1 MKVMMRGAFI
11 LTAASFVA
19 KILSAIYRVPY
30 QNLAGDEGFYVYQQ
44 VYPIYGIAMTLAL
57 SGLPQFISKYVAEK
71 KGPKEQRA
79 ALTELFPLLTG
90 FGLVLWAITF
100 FGSQQIANGMGDAGL
115 APLIRVVSFT
125 FVLMP
130 LLSITRG
137 EFQGK
142 LMMVPTAVSQV
153 VEQLIRVGVILLA
166 AWSFQQFHWDVY
178 HTGTVAMAGALA
190 GGIAAVLILQ
200 YYRRKVLGT
209 STPIAFFKMTDRSK
223 QLMNRLVLEG
233 GLMTVY
239 SGYLIL
245 FQLIDSFTI
254 KKALVDSG
262 FTEYGAKVAKGVY
275 DRGQP
280 LVQLGL
286 VVALALSSSF
296 LPILTRYL
304 TNRERRLFIKSSQIF
319 LRLTCAIAAAASLGL
334 VLLLPY
340 VNYAL
345 FKDYSGNLTLVLFV
359 FAIFL
364 MAMIQSYQSIA
375 QSQNQYRISLKAAGW
390 GLLAKVLIT
399 SLFTKLLG
407 TVGSSLATLLGLT
420 VALIILHRGSE
431 AELTGYL
438 KERKFGK
445 KLAVCLGGMAISL
458 FGYYTVLQVLGNPVQ
473 HRSQALFA
481 AIIGVMIGAGIFLFL
496 AIRVKLLTTREW
508 LMLPMGSKI
517 LRLKWKRE

>member
-1 MKVMMRGAFI
+1 MRGAFV

-19 KILSAIYRVPY
+19 KILSAVYRVPY

-71 KGPKEQRA
+71 KGPKEQRD
-79 ALTELFPLLTG
+79 ALTELFPLVAG
-90 FGLVLWAITF
+90 FGFVLWAIVF
-100 FGSQQIANGMGDAGL
+100 FGSRQIANGMGDIRL
-115 APLIRVVSFT
+115 TPLIQVVSFT

-153 VEQLIRVGVILLA
+153 VEQLIRVGVILAA

-178 HTGTVAMAGALA
+178 HTGTVAMTGALA
-190 GGIAAVLILQ
+190 GGAIATLILQ
-200 YYRRKVLGT
+200 YYRHKILGT
-209 STPIAFFKMTDRSK
+209 STPIAFFEMTDRSK
-223 QLMNRLVLEG
+223 ALMKRLAIEG

-239 SGYLIL
+239 SGYLIF

-262 FTEYGAKVAKGVY
+262 LTEYSAKVAKGVY

-296 LPILTRYL
+296 LPVLTRYL

-319 LRLTCAIAAAASLGL
+319 LRLTCGVAAAASLGL
-334 VLLLPY
+334 ILLLPY

-375 QSQNQYRISLKAAGW
+375 QSQNQYRFSLKAAGW
-390 GLLAKVLIT
+390 GILLKALST
-399 SLFTKLLG
+399 NPFTRMWG
-407 TVGSSLATLLGLT
+407 TVGASLATLAGLSL
-420 VALIILHRGSE
+420 ALVVLHRGSDP
-431 AELTGYL
+431 ELTGYL

-445 KLAVCLGGMAISL
+445 KLAVCLGGMAIGL
-458 FGYYTVLQVLGNPVQ
+458 FGYYTVLWIIGNPVQ
-473 HRSQALFA
+473 HRSQALLA
-481 AIIGVMIGAGIFLFL
+481 AVLGVLIGASIFLVL
-496 AIRVKLLTTREW
+496 AIRMKLLTTREW
-508 LMLPMGSKI
+508 LMLPMGAKI
-517 LRLKWKRE
+517 LRLKWRRE

>member
-1 MKVMMRGAFI
+1 MRGAFV

-71 KGPKEQRA
+71 RGPKEQRD
-79 ALTELFPLLTG
+79 ALTELFPLVTG

-100 FGSQQIANGMGDAGL
+100 FGSRQIATGMGDIGL
-115 APLIRVVSFT
+115 TSLIQVVSFT
-125 FVLMP
+125 FILMP

-142 LMMVPTAVSQV
+142 LMMIPTAVSQV
-153 VEQLIRVGVILLA
+153 VEQLIRVGVILVA

-178 HTGTVAMAGALA
+178 HTGTVAMVGALA
-190 GGIAAVLILQ
+190 GGTVATLILQ
-200 YYRRKVLGT
+200 YYRHKILGT
-209 STPIAFFKMTDRSK
+209 STPVAFLEITDRSK
-223 QLMNRLVLEG
+223 ALMKRLVIEG

-245 FQLIDSFTI
+245 FQLVDSFTI

-262 FTEYGAKVAKGVY
+262 LTEHGAKVAKGVY

-296 LPILTRYL
+296 LPVLTRYL

-319 LRLTCAIAAAASLGL
+319 LRLTCGVAAAASLGL
-334 VLLLPY
+334 ILLLPY
-340 VNYAL
+340 VNFAL

-390 GLLAKVLIT
+390 GLLLKILST
-399 SLFTKLLG
+399 NFFTKMWG
-407 TVGSSLATLLGLT
+407 TVGASLATLMGLSF
-420 VALIILHRGSE
+420 ALLVLHRGSDP
-431 AELTGYL
+431 ELIGYL

-445 KLAVCLGGMAISL
+445 KLVACLSGMAISL
-458 FGYYTVLQVLGNPVQ
+458 FGYYTVLLVLGNPVQ
-473 HRSQALFA
+473 HRSQALLTALF
-481 AIIGVMIGAGIFLFL
+481 GVLIGASIFLFL
-496 AIRVKLLTTREW
+496 AIRLKLLTTREW

-517 LRLKWKRE
+517 LRLRWKRE

>member
-1 MKVMMRGAFI
+1 MRGAFV

-19 KILSAIYRVPY
+19 KLLSAVYRVPY

-79 ALTELFPLLTG
+79 ALVELFPLVAS

-100 FGSQQIANGMGDAGL
+100 FGSRQIANGMGDIGL
-115 APLIRVVSFT
+115 TPLIQVVSFT

-153 VEQLIRVGVILLA
+153 VEQLIRVGVILIA

-178 HTGTVAMAGALA
+178 HTGTVAMIGALA
-190 GGIAAVLILQ
+190 GGAVAVLILQ

-209 STPIAFFKMTDRSK
+209 STPIAFFTINEQSK
-223 QLMNRLVLEG
+223 TLMKRLVLEG
-233 GLMTVY
+233 GLMTIY

-245 FQLIDSFTI
+245 FQLVDSFTI

-262 FTEYGAKVAKGVY
+262 LTEYGAKVAKGVY

-319 LRLTCAIAAAASLGL
+319 LRLTCGIAAAASLGL

-340 VNYAL
+340 VNFAL

-359 FAIFL
+359 CAIFL

-375 QSQNQYRISLKAAGW
+375 QSQNHYRNSLKAAGW
-390 GLLAKVLIT
+390 GIVLKVLST
-399 SLFTKLLG
+399 NFFTRTWG
-407 TVGSSLATLLGLT
+407 TVGASLATLAGLSL
-420 VALIILHRGSE
+420 VLVVLHRGSDP
-431 AELTGYL
+431 ELNGYL

-445 KLAVCLGGMAISL
+445 KLAACLGGMTISL
-458 FGYYTVLQVLGNPVQ
+458 FGYYAVLLIVGSPVQ
-473 HRSQALFA
+473 HRSQALMA
-481 AIIGVMIGAGIFLFL
+481 ALFGVLIGASVFLFL
-496 AIRVKLLTTREW
+496 AIRLKLLTTREW

>member
-1 MKVMMRGAFI
+1 MMRGAFV

-19 KILSAIYRVPY
+19 KILSAVYRVPY

-71 KGPKEQRA
+71 RGPKEQRD
-79 ALTELFPLLTG
+79 ALTELFPLVTG

-100 FGSQQIANGMGDAGL
+100 FGSRQIATGMGDIGL
-115 APLIRVVSFT
+115 TSLIQVVSFT

-142 LMMVPTAVSQV
+142 LMMIPTAVSQV
-153 VEQLIRVGVILLA
+153 VEQLIRVGIILVA

-178 HTGTVAMAGALA
+178 HTGTVAMVGALA
-190 GGIAAVLILQ
+190 GGTVATLILQ
-200 YYRRKVLGT
+200 YYRHKILGT
-209 STPIAFFKMTDRSK
+209 STPVAFLEITDRSK
-223 QLMNRLVLEG
+223 ALMKRLVIEG

-245 FQLIDSFTI
+245 FQLVDSFTI

-262 FTEYGAKVAKGVY
+262 LTEHGAKVAKGVY

-296 LPILTRYL
+296 LPVLTRYL

-319 LRLTCAIAAAASLGL
+319 LRLTCGVAAAASLGL
-334 VLLLPY
+334 ILLLPY
-340 VNYAL
+340 VNFAL

-390 GLLAKVLIT
+390 GLLLKILST
-399 SLFTKLLG
+399 NFFTKMWG
-407 TVGSSLATLLGLT
+407 TAGASLATLMGLSF
-420 VALIILHRGSE
+420 ALLVLHRGSDP
-431 AELTGYL
+431 ELIGYL

-445 KLAVCLGGMAISL
+445 KLVACLSGMAISL
-458 FGYYTVLQVLGNPVQ
+458 FGYYTVLLVLGNPVQ
-473 HRSQALFA
+473 HRSQALLA
-481 AIIGVMIGAGIFLFL
+481 ALFGVLIGASIFLFL
-496 AIRVKLLTTREW
+496 AIRLKLLTTREW

-517 LRLKWKRE
+517 LRLRWKRE